1 MFSLTTVMICL
12 ETQIILRVVGDDSKV
27 VKHSFNMLPSIKY
40 CGMQDGQAV
49 IQDSTGSIFIFD
61 DGRYN
66 KFYLTSDKTNHRFL
80 SLGGKTF
87 ALCRDPHDQ
96 TSFHLEKLIPRDLDA
111 VIQQMLESEE
121 TYAGLQIIRSTGK
134 GKESYLQY
142 QMKKGGYKNIQK
154 L

>member
-1 MFSLTTVMICL
+1 MFSPTTVMICL
-12 ETQIILRVVGDDSKV
+12 ETQIILRVVGDDTKV
-27 VKHSFNMLPSIKY
+27 IKHSFNMLPPIKY

-80 SLGGKTF
+80 SLENQTF
-87 ALCRDPHDQ
+87 ALCQDPHDQ
-96 TSFHLEKLIPRDLDA
+96 TSFHLEKLIPRDLDG

-121 TYAGLQIIRSTGK
+121 TYAALQIIRSTGRR
-134 GKESYLQY
+134 KE
-142 QMKKGGYKNIQK
+142 
-154 L
+154 